1 MKGIANIKRVIGKWI
16 TCRKGFAERMTQ
28 EMADLSK
35 VRLTPFQPAFT
46 NSDIDFFGPLMIKH
60 GRGSVKRY
68 GCIFVCM
75 ASRAIHLELA
85 QFLETDD
92 CIMVLRRFLNIRGN
106 VKLLRSHNGTDCV
119 SAERE
124 LREALQRWNQ
134 NQIEER
140 LRQRGVELIFHP
152 PYASHMSGVWERL
165 TRGVKR
171 LLGHSRTRIS

>member
-1 MKGIANIKRVIGKWI
+1 MV
-16 TCRKGFAERMTQ
+16 
-28 EMADLSK
+28 
-35 VRLTPFQPAFT
+35 
-46 NSDIDFFGPLMIKH
+46 KH

-140 LRQRGVELIFHP
+140 LRQRGVHSQKR
-152 PYASHMSGVWERL
+152 ASRNRSATDLLNPVVNKPISGCVRSPCTCL
-165 TRGVKR
+165 F
-171 LLGHSRTRIS
+171 